1 MRQFLQ
7 FLTASFV
14 YLACLTPALAQD
26 DDKGFLTRT
35 IQDALSGAGRTVSID
50 GFAGALSSAAS
61 FDRMTISDDD
71 GIWLTLED
79 VVLDWNRSALLRG
92 RLEVEQLTAGRLD
105 LERLPVSDE
114 VDLPDAE
121 AKPFALPDLPV
132 SIEIADFSVDE
143 INLGEPILGEAA
155 QLSIKAN
162 ARLTDTVGIVDFQA
176 RRTDGKKGEFDI
188 QADFDRTENVLDL
201 LLNLT
206 EDPEGIA
213 SKLLNLPGQP
223 SVQMTVKG
231 AGPLDDF
238 ATDVIIATDG
248 EERLAGQVTL
258 GTEASRRSNETPD
271 RRIQA
276 DIGGD
281 ITALLA
287 PRYRDFFGDD
297 VRLALDALLESN
309 GAVDVSSFTLAAN
322 SVDLEGKVTLNQEKW
337 PTLIDIS
344 GRIAN
349 PDGTSTLLPISG
361 DGGTRVEAVTLR
373 VDYDAA
379 DGDRFDSAFDITG
392 LDTGALQIA
401 QTQLA
406 LEGILE
412 GNLGSLG
419 QFLGDVTFAAE
430 GLSLTD
436 PSSAEAI
443 GDAIN
448 GSAKIRFVE
457 GEPIEISGLTLTG
470 EDYGL
475 TGEAAID
482 GVDTGLLT
490 QLKVTLEA
498 NDISRF
504 SALTGRDVAGA
515 AALALNGTVTPL
527 GGMFDLAIAG
537 GTDDLKI
544 GIEQVDAVLAGRTSL
559 SMVAKRNETGTYLRD
574 LDLKNDAIDLTGNVE
589 LRSEDSR
596 AALDFTLADVGL
608 VLPQYEGPIAVKATA
623 VQEARGWVVDAVTDG
638 PYDAALT
645 VSGLATGEDAQ
656 IDFSADIPRI
666 EDFVPEADITGPV
679 TAKGDLRQTPQGWE
693 INTDASGPLDAKA
706 SVKGLVSP
714 RVDVAF
720 DLSLPDIQP
729 LVPQLNGGV
738 EASGTLEQTE
748 QGFVIDTIANGPY
761 DSRVSVEGLA
771 TGPDMVLNIDL
782 SLPDIS
788 PLAPGVN
795 GPLSAQGT
803 VRQRDEGIAVDVA
816 ATGPYGS
823 TAMVEG
829 LATGPNMALS
839 FDLSVPDLSPL
850 APGVNGPL
858 SATGD
863 IRQTEDGIAVDMS
876 ANGPYGSRAMV
887 EGLIT
892 GEVSMRFD
900 VSVPN
905 VNPFVPSVSGSFA
918 ANGVARQTEAG
929 VVLDASASG
938 PYGARATVDGLV
950 TGPNAAVDFQFNM
963 PDIGALVEQV
973 NGPLSVAGS
982 ARREGEA
989 WRIDTNA
996 NGPAGTQATVA
1007 GLVNPDGT
1015 LNLDI
1020 AGNAPLGLSRPFLA
1034 PRNLQGQARF
1044 DLQIDG
1050 PAALSSV
1057 SGRIT
1062 TNDATFTAPNLRVA
1076 LRGINADVQLDNNR
1090 AQLTV
1095 TGQAVDGGELRVAGA
1110 ITLTPA
1116 LPADISV
1123 TLRNLVFAD
1132 PSLYSTT
1139 LNGDL
1144 RLAGPL
1150 SGGAQISGVINAGE
1164 TNIQVP
1170 ATGLTSIGDIPQITH
1185 VNAPADV
1192 LATRRKAGLEGA
1204 DAGEDPTEEASGPG
1218 FGLNL
1223 QINAP
1228 NRIFVRGR
1236 GIDAELGGSLT
1247 LSGTTNRIISA
1258 GRFELIRGRL
1268 DILGKRFLLDE
1279 GSVQFQG
1286 DFIPYIRFVTS
1297 TDTKAGEV
1305 RVIVS
1310 GPANEPEV
1318 TFESTPAAPQDEV
1331 LSQLLFGRNISE
1343 ISAFQAL
1350 QLASAV
1356 ATLAGRGGEGVIGNL
1371 REGFGL
1377 DDLDVTTTDDGAT
1390 ALRLGKYLTDNVYTD
1405 VTAASD
1411 GTGEVSL
1418 NLDITESLT
1427 AKGTLGSD
1435 GDSSIGIFFER
1446 DY

>member
-7 FLTASFV
+7 FLTASLF
-14 YLACLTPALAQD
+14 YLACLTPAMAQD

-50 GFAGALSSAAS
+50 GFAGALSSEAS
-61 FDRMTISDDD
+61 FDRMTIADDD
-71 GIWLTLED
+71 GIWLTLDD

-105 LERLPVSDE
+105 VERLPVSNE

-121 AKPFALPDLPV
+121 AKPFSLPDLPV

-155 QLSIKAN
+155 QLSVSAN

-176 RRTDGKKGEFDI
+176 RRTDGKRGEFDI

-223 SVQMTVKG
+223 SVQMTVEG

-238 ATDVIIATDG
+238 ATDVTIATDG
-248 EERLAGQVTL
+248 QERLAGQVTL
-258 GTEASRRSNETPD
+258 GTQAPRRASDTPD

-287 PRYRDFFGDD
+287 PRYRDFFGED

-309 GAVDVSSFTLAAN
+309 GAVEVSSFALAAN
-322 SVDLEGKVTLNQEKW
+322 SVDLQGQVTLNQEKW

-344 GRIAN
+344 GRIEN

-361 DGGTRVEAVTLR
+361 EGTRVEAVTLR
-373 VDYDAA
+373 VNYDAA

-401 QTQLA
+401 HTQLA
-406 LEGILE
+406 LDGILE

-419 QFLGDVTFAAE
+419 QFLGDVTFTTE
-430 GLSLTD
+430 GLTLTD
-436 PSSAEAI
+436 PASAEAV
-443 GDAIN
+443 GDAIT
-448 GSAKIRFVE
+448 GSAEIRFVE
-457 GEPIEISGLTLTG
+457 GEPIEINGLTLSG

-490 QLKVTLEA
+490 QLKMTLEA
-498 NDISRF
+498 QDISRF
-504 SALTGRDVAGA
+504 SALVGRDIAGA
-515 AALALNGTVTPL
+515 TALALNGTVTPL

-537 GTDDLKI
+537 GTDDLEI
-544 GIEQVDAVLAGRTSL
+544 GIEQADAVLAGRTSL
-559 SMVAKRNETGTYLRD
+559 SMVAKRNETGTFLRD
-574 LDLKNDAIDLTGNVE
+574 LELKNDALDLTGDVE

-623 VQEARGWVVDAVTDG
+623 VQEPRGWVVDAVTDG

-656 IDFSADIPRI
+656 IDFTADIPRI
-666 EDFVPEADITGPV
+666 EDFVPDADISGPV

-693 INTDASGPLDAKA
+693 INTDASGPLNAQA

-729 LVPQLNGGV
+729 LLPQINGGV
-738 EASGTLEQTE
+738 AASGTLEQTE
-748 QGFVIDTIANGPY
+748 QGFVVDTIANGPY
-761 DSRVSVEGLA
+761 DSRVAVEGLA
-771 TGPDMVLNIDL
+771 TGPDMALRFDL
-782 SLPDIS
+782 SLPDVS

-795 GPLSAQGT
+795 GPLSAK
-803 VRQRDEGIAVDVA
+803 
-816 ATGPYGS
+816 
-823 TAMVEG
+823 
-829 LATGPNMALS
+829 
-839 FDLSVPDLSPL
+839 
-850 APGVNGPL
+850 
-858 SATGD
+858 GD
-863 IRQTEDGIAVDMS
+863 IRQTEDGIAVDVS
-876 ANGPYGSRAMV
+876 ADGPYGSSAMV
-887 EGLIT
+887 EGLVT

-905 VNPFVPSVSGSFA
+905 VNPLVPSVSGSFA
-918 ANGVARQTEAG
+918 ANGVARQTDDG
-929 VVLDASASG
+929 VILDASASG
-938 PYGARATVDGLV
+938 PYGAQATVEGLV
-950 TGPNAAVDFQFNM
+950 TGPNAAVDFQLNM

-989 WRIDTNA
+989 WRIDTSA

-1007 GLVNPDGT
+1007 GLVNTDGT

-1044 DLQIDG
+1044 DLQING

-1062 TNDATFTAPNLRVA
+1062 TSGATFTAPNLRVA
-1076 LRGINADVQLDNNR
+1076 LRGIDADVQLGNNR
-1090 AQLTV
+1090 AQLNV

-1123 TLRNLVFAD
+1123 TLRNLVYAD

-1150 SGGAQISGVINAGE
+1150 SGGAQITGVINAGE

-1170 ATGLTSIGDIPQITH
+1170 ATGLTSIGDIPQITQ

-1204 DAGEDPTEEASGPG
+1204 DAGDDPTEDASGPG
-1218 FGLNL
+1218 FGLDL
-1223 QINAP
+1223 QLNAP
-1228 NRIFVRGR
+1228 NRIYVRGR
-1236 GIDAELGGSLT
+1236 GLDAELGGALN

-1279 GSVQFQG
+1279 GSIQFQG

-1297 TDTKAGEV
+1297 TDTEAGEV

-1356 ATLAGRGGEGVIGNL
+1356 ATLAGRGGDGVIGNL

-1377 DDLDVTTTDDGAT
+1377 DDLDVTTTEDGET
-1390 ALRLGKYLTDNVYTD
+1390 ALRLGKYLTDNIYTD

>member
-7 FLTASFV
+7 ILTASLV
-14 YLACLTPALAQD
+14 YLACLTAAAAQD

-50 GFAGALSSAAS
+50 GFAGALSSEAS
-61 FDRMTISDDD
+61 FDRMTIADDD
-71 GIWLTLED
+71 GIWLTLDD

-105 LERLPVSDE
+105 VERLPASNE

-121 AKPFALPDLPV
+121 AKPFSLPDLPV

-155 QLSIKAN
+155 QLSVSAN

-176 RRTDGKKGEFDI
+176 RRTDGKRGEFDI

-223 SVQMTVKG
+223 SVQMTVEG

-238 ATDVIIATDG
+238 ATDVTIATDG
-248 EERLAGQVTL
+248 QERLAGQVTL
-258 GTEASRRSNETPD
+258 GTQAPRRASDTPD

-287 PRYRDFFGDD
+287 PRYRDFFGED

-309 GAVDVSSFTLAAN
+309 GAVEVSSFALAAN
-322 SVDLEGKVTLNQEKW
+322 SVDLQGQVTLNQEKW

-361 DGGTRVEAVTLR
+361 EGTRVEAVTLR

-406 LEGILE
+406 LDGILE

-419 QFLGDVTFAAE
+419 QFLGDVTFATE
-430 GLSLTD
+430 GLTLTD
-436 PSSAEAI
+436 PASAEAI
-443 GDAIN
+443 GDAIT
-448 GSAKIRFVE
+448 GSAEIRFVE
-457 GEPIEISGLTLTG
+457 GEPIEINGLTLSG

-490 QLKVTLEA
+490 QLKMTLEA
-498 NDISRF
+498 QDISRF
-504 SALTGRDVAGA
+504 SALAGRDIAGA
-515 AALALNGTVTPL
+515 TALALNGTVTPL
-527 GGMFDLAIAG
+527 GGMFDLAFAG
-537 GTDDLKI
+537 GTDDLEI
-544 GIEQVDAVLAGRTSL
+544 GIEQADAVLAGRTSL
-559 SMVAKRNETGTYLRD
+559 SMVAKRNETGTFLRD
-574 LDLKNDAIDLTGNVE
+574 LELKNDALDLTGDVE
-589 LRSEDSR
+589 LRSEGSR

-623 VQEARGWVVDAVTDG
+623 VQEPRGWVVDAVTDG

-656 IDFSADIPRI
+656 IDFTADIPRI
-666 EDFVPEADITGPV
+666 EDFLPEADITGPV
-679 TAKGDLRQTPQGWE
+679 TAKGALRQTPQGWE
-693 INTDASGPLDAKA
+693 IDTEASGPLEAQA
-706 SVKGLVSP
+706 SVEGLVTP

-720 DLSLPDIQP
+720 DLSLPDIQS
-729 LVPQLNGGV
+729 LVPQINGGV
-738 EASGTLEQTE
+738 AASGTLEQTE
-748 QGFVIDTIANGPY
+748 QGVVVDTIANGPY
-761 DSRVSVEGLA
+761 DSRVAVEGLA
-771 TGPDMVLNIDL
+771 TGPDMALRFDL
-782 SLPDIS
+782 TLPDVS

-795 GPLSAQGT
+795 GPLAAQGT
-803 VRQRDEGIAVDVA
+803 VRQQESGIAVDVA
-816 ATGPYGS
+816 ASGPYGS
-823 TAMVEG
+823 SAVVEG

-839 FDLSVPDLSPL
+839 FDLSVPDVSPL

-863 IRQTEDGIAVDMS
+863 IRQTDDGIAVDVS
-876 ANGPYGSRAMV
+876 ADGPYGSSAMV
-887 EGLIT
+887 EGLVT
-892 GEVSMRFD
+892 GEVSLRFD

-905 VNPFVPSVSGSFA
+905 VNPLVPSVSGSFA
-918 ANGVARQTEAG
+918 ANGVARQTENG

-938 PYGARATVDGLV
+938 PYGARATVEGLV
-950 TGPNAAVDFQFNM
+950 TGPNAAVDFQLNM

-989 WRIDTNA
+989 WRIDTSA

-1044 DLQIDG
+1044 DLQING

-1062 TNDATFTAPNLRVA
+1062 TSGATFTAPNLRVA
-1076 LRGINADVQLDNNR
+1076 LRGIDADVQLGGNR
-1090 AQLTV
+1090 AQLNV

-1123 TLRNLVFAD
+1123 TLRNLVYAD

-1150 SGGAQISGVINAGE
+1150 SGGAQITGVINAGE

-1170 ATGLTSIGDIPQITH
+1170 ATGLTSIGDIPQITQ

-1204 DAGEDPTEEASGPG
+1204 DAGDDPTEDASGPG
-1218 FGLNL
+1218 FGLDL
-1223 QINAP
+1223 QLNAP
-1228 NRIFVRGR
+1228 NRIYVRGR
-1236 GIDAELGGSLT
+1236 GLDAELGGALN

-1279 GSVQFQG
+1279 GSIQFQG

-1297 TDTKAGEV
+1297 TDTEAGEV

-1356 ATLAGRGGEGVIGNL
+1356 ATLAGRGGDGVIGNL

-1377 DDLDVTTTDDGAT
+1377 DDLDVTTTEDGET
-1390 ALRLGKYLTDNVYTD
+1390 ALRLGKYLTDNIYTD

>member
-1 MRQFLQ
+1 MRQLLQ
-7 FLTASFV
+7 FLTFAFVWLAS
-14 YLACLTPALAQD
+14 LAPAYAQD

-35 IQDALSGAGRTVSID
+35 LQDALSGAGRAVSID
-50 GFAGALSSAAS
+50 GFSGALSSAAS
-61 FDRMTISDDD
+61 FDSMTIADDD

-79 VVLDWNRSALLRG
+79 VVLNWNRSALLRG
-92 RLEVEQLTAGRLD
+92 RLEVEQLTAGRLNLD
-105 LERLPVSDE
+105 RLPVSEEDA
-114 VDLPDAE
+114 LPDAE

-132 SIEIADFSVDE
+132 SIEIAEFSVAE
-143 INLGEPILGEAA
+143 INLGKPILGEAA
-155 QLSIKAN
+155 QLSVEAN

-176 RRTDGKKGEFDI
+176 RRTDGKKGVFDI
-188 QADFDRTENVLDL
+188 QADFDRTEAVLDL
-201 LLNLT
+201 LLKLE

-223 SVQMTVKG
+223 SVEMTVAG
-231 AGPLDDF
+231 NGPLDDF
-238 ATDVIIATDG
+238 ATDVTIATDG
-248 EERLAGQVTL
+248 QERLAGQVTL
-258 GTEASRRSNETPD
+258 GSETPQRANGTPD

-287 PRYRDFFGDD
+287 PRYRDFFGED

-309 GAVDVSSFTLAAN
+309 GAVDVSSFTISAN
-322 SVDLEGKVTLNQEKW
+322 AVDLQGKVRLNQEKW
-337 PTLIDIS
+337 PSLIDIE

-349 PDGTSTLLPISG
+349 PDGTSILLPVSG
-361 DGGTRVEAVTLR
+361 EGTRVDGVTLR

-379 DGDRFDSAFDITG
+379 DGDRFDGDFDITG

-401 QTQLA
+401 QTTLA
-406 LEGILE
+406 LDGILE

-430 GLSLTD
+430 GLKLTD
-436 PSSAEAI
+436 PASAAAI
-443 GDAIN
+443 GD
-448 GSAKIRFVE
+448 KITGNAEVRFVE
-457 GEPIEISGLTLTG
+457 GEPVEINGLTLTG
-470 EDYGL
+470 ADYGL
-475 TGEAAID
+475 EGQAAID

-490 QLKVTLEA
+490 NLKVTLEA
-498 NDISRF
+498 DDISRF
-504 SALTGRDVAGA
+504 SALAGRDLAGSTA
-515 AALALNGTVTPL
+515 VALNGTVTPL
-527 GGMFDLAIAG
+527 GGMFDLALAG
-537 GTDDLKI
+537 ITDDLKI
-544 GIEQVDAVLAGRTSL
+544 GVEQADALLAGRTNL
-559 SMVAKRNETGTYLRD
+559 SMIALRNENGTFLRQ
-574 LDLKNDAIDLTGNVE
+574 LDLKNDALNLTGNAE

-596 AALDFTLADVGL
+596 AELDFTLADVSL

-623 VQEARGWVVDAVTDG
+623 EQDSRGWTVDAVTDG

-645 VSGLATGEDAQ
+645 ASGLVTGPDAR
-656 IDFSADIPRI
+656 IDFTADIPRI

-679 TAKGDLRQTPQGWE
+679 TAKGELRQTPQGWQIDTE
-693 INTDASGPLDAKA
+693 AGGPFDAQA

-714 RVDVAF
+714 RVDVSF

-729 LVPQLNGGV
+729 LVPQVSGAV

-748 QGFVIDTIANGPY
+748 QGFVVDTIASGPY
-761 DSRVSVEGLA
+761 GSRISVEGLA
-771 TGPDMVLNIDL
+771 TGPDMALSFDL
-782 SLPDIS
+782 SLPDVS

-795 GPLSAQGT
+795 GPLNATGN
-803 VRQRDEGIAVDVA
+803 VRQ
-816 ATGPYGS
+816 TP
-823 TAMVEG
+823 
-829 LATGPNMALS
+829 
-839 FDLSVPDLSPL
+839 
-850 APGVNGPL
+850 
-858 SATGD
+858 
-863 IRQTEDGIAVDMS
+863 DGIALDVN
-876 ANGPYGSRAMV
+876 ANGPYGSRAMA
-887 EGLIT
+887 EGLVT
-892 GEVSMRFD
+892 GEVSLRFD
-900 VSVPN
+900 VAVPN
-905 VNPFVPSVSGSFA
+905 VNPLVPGVSGRFA
-918 ANGVARQTEAG
+918 ANGVLQQTEAG
-929 VVLDASASG
+929 VVIDTSASG
-938 PYGARATVDGLV
+938 PYGAQATIEGLV
-950 TGPNAAVDFQFNM
+950 TGPNAAVDFQLNM
-963 PDIGALVEQV
+963 PDIGALVDQV

-989 WRIDTNA
+989 WRIDTQA
-996 NGPAGTQATVA
+996 NGPAGTNASIA

-1020 AGNAPLGLSRPFLA
+1020 SGNAPLGLSRPFLA
-1034 PRNLQGQARF
+1034 PRDLQGRAEF
-1044 DLQIDG
+1044 DLTING
-1050 PAALSSV
+1050 PPALTSV
-1057 SGRIT
+1057 SGRIST
-1062 TNDATFTAPNLRVA
+1062 SGATFTAPNLRVA
-1076 LRGINADVQLDNNR
+1076 LRGIDADLQLGNNR
-1090 AQLTV
+1090 AQV
-1095 TGQAVDGGELRVAGA
+1095 NVSAQAVDGGQLQVAGA
-1110 ITLTPA
+1110 VTLTPA
-1116 LPADISV
+1116 LPADLNV
-1123 TLRNLVFAD
+1123 TVRGLVFAD
-1132 PSLYSTT
+1132 PSLYTTT

-1144 RLAGPL
+1144 RVAGPL
-1150 SGGAQISGVINAGE
+1150 SGGAQISGRIDVGE
-1164 TNIQVP
+1164 TNVQVP
-1170 ATGLTSIGDIPQITH
+1170 STGLTSIGDIPPITH

-1192 LATRRKAGLEGA
+1192 ITTRRKAGLEGA
-1204 DAGEDPTEEASGPG
+1204 EAGSDPTDSASGPG
-1218 FGLNL
+1218 FGLDI

-1236 GIDAELGGSLT
+1236 GLDAELGGNLRLT
-1247 LSGTTNRIISA
+1247 GTTNQILSV

-1286 DFIPYIRFVTS
+1286 ELIPYIRFVTS
-1297 TDTKAGEV
+1297 TDTNAGEV

-1356 ATLAGRGGEGVIGNL
+1356 ATLAGRGGDGIIGNL

-1390 ALRLGKYLTDNVYTD
+1390 ALRLGKYLTDNIYTD

-1418 NLDITESLT
+1418 NLDITESLK

-1435 GDSSIGIFFER
+1435 GESSIGIFFEK